1 MGFMKGPLASEGRA
15 GMIQLAS
22 AEEAAAGLDNTKA
35 VTPATLAAVVEDAVS
50 GGMGNVLGV
59 SFDGI
64 NAAGTRLYAA
74 EGKTFSASTDAAAGT
89 DDFKNLPVYAG
100 YYALVK
106 YNSTTQK
113 AEIIAYEGTPE
124 YDAYIAAGTEDF
136 DVVRMFPK
144 FYYKHTINA
153 DGSTEILLSPTEK
166 TGFKPSPMH
175 YRYNS
180 TTQKWVMHDWIGITR
195 YAWGYDANATGGMA
209 SKKGLYP
216 LTNTSEANFYTKAVS
231 RGMRV
236 FGARE
241 FSALQMLG
249 CVKYANQ
256 NWQSAVAAGYTDA
269 NVNLACKEDTTGENY
284 VVVPYTSGNAQ
295 IFAVG
300 TMFAFQDS
308 RVYSAMRTITAVD
321 TEYDTTN
328 NYMKIT
334 FSGDACPTITV
345 DTTKIYAGLAISGTA
360 DNVKGLD
367 GRNTAMNSTAARCS
381 AIFLGIENLFGNCTK
396 ACSGIVRYDG
406 SMWIKDDTDNDN
418 TWLTT
423 SDQSGWKRACAS
435 YDNSAGY
442 IKRFHPTTNMG
453 EFDWLSS
460 PIETGGDSSKPV
472 GDQVYSNTTK
482 NSVYMCGW
490 GGFLG
495 GGALNGPFYAVL
507 NGAVSFAAWSWGAL
521 GVYIPE

>member
-106 YNSTTQK
+106 YNPTSQK

-175 YRYNS
+175 YRYNA

-216 LTNTSEANFYTKAVS
+216 LTNTSEATFYTKAVS
-231 RGMRV
+231 RGLRV

-269 NVNLACKEDTTGENY
+269 NVSVALTADTTGTQTATFAYSEENAKLF
-284 VVVPYTSGNAQ
+284 VVGRYISFV
-295 IFAVG
+295 
-300 TMFAFQDS
+300 DD
-308 RVYSAMRTITAVD
+308 RRYSNVH
-321 TEYDTTN
+321 
-328 NYMKIT
+328 KIT
-334 FSGDACPTITV
+334 DVAIDGTTSITV
-345 DTTKIYAGLAISGTA
+345 TFDGSAAPEITVGTTKIYLGLAHAGTA

-367 GRNTAMNSTAARCS
+367 GRNTAMSTNNGRMS
-381 AIFLGIENLFGNCTK
+381 ANFLGIENLFGNVTK

-472 GDQVYSNTTK
+472 GDYVYSNTTK

-490 GGFLG
+490 GGLLWN
-495 GGALNGPFYAVL
+495 GAISGPFYASLVL
-507 NGAVSFAAWSWGAL
+507 AVSSAAWAWGAL